1 MNSTLHDSQVKYGD
15 EYAERQFF
23 LEKENEYIRN

>member
-23 LEKENEYIRN
+23 LEKENEYTRN